1 MPIRLIILRKP
12 AKESLCGSLLH
23 SKFHCIKVNTS
34 LNHYKFI
41 VVSLYIVYLIILCFI
56 KNAYDNLS
64 NVSL

>member
-41 VVSLYIVYLIILCFI
+41 VVPLYIVHLIILCPI